1 MTHEQAAFLAAQNRH
16 HRYMGFGKK
25 QRYIEVFQCSGEDMN
40 NVLLPPQPSTL
51 AMAAQAFAGGGN
63 QGNGSATAGGI
74 NPGGGILGGSN
85 PSAIAAATAKSPNS
99 AGLLSPG
106 MLNSLQNHPSSILS
120 NGLVGN
126 QLAAFQNSQPPPPPT
141 PPSTPGSSSLEQY
154 NNALQNNALFLNP
167 QSLALLGQGA
177 SAVPSQLGIGN
188 YSLPPP
194 SQSPAAVAALAA
206 AQNPSLKSDQPTPT
220 SFSLTSS
227 QGGLPGL
234 LPNVRPP
241 LNGLNL
247 GASTDATSAAML
259 HALMANGVPVSSAQ
273 ALLPFGLPGLPSNS
287 LPNGAQSLLAQ
298 GSSAPLQ
305 SLPGLQFQNAG
316 LGANGLGGLLLP
328 PTPTSNSAL
337 LRLPSNYLPN
347 ISNGAEFAL
356 SNQQNQAALLQS
368 QLAAQKLLLSQGV
381 PNANAGLLPTISLDQ
396 GASSLV
402 VPQISSASQIMVSSA
417 SSYTGKR
424 AFEQAFSPSTGVAAA
439 VAHAAQA
446 AKRANYSYDTTASQ
460 PTISA
465 GPTTYS
471 HVQQPST
478 NDP

>member
-1 MTHEQAAFLAAQNRH
+1 MTHEQAAFVAAQNRH

-51 AMAAQAFAGGGN
+51 AMAAQALAGGAN
-63 QGNGSATAGGI
+63 QGAGSASAGAI
-74 NPGGGILGGSN
+74 NTGAGILGGSN
-85 PSAIAAATAKSPNS
+85 PSAIAAAAVKSPNS
-99 AGLLSPG
+99 AGLLPAG
-106 MLNSLQNHPSSILS
+106 MLNSLQNHPSSIIS

-126 QLAAFQNSQPPPPPT
+126 QLATFPNSQPPPPPT
-141 PPSTPGSSSLEQY
+141 PPSTPGSTSLEQY
-154 NNALQNNALFLNP
+154 NNALQNNALFLNQ

-177 SAVPSQLGIGN
+177 AVSSQLGMSN

-206 AQNPSLKSDQPTPT
+206 SQNPPLKSDQG
-220 SFSLTSS
+220 SSSLLPS

-234 LPNVRPP
+234 LPNIRPP
-241 LNGLNL
+241 LNPL
-247 GASTDATSAAML
+247 GGTADANSAML
-259 HALMANGVPVSSAQ
+259 QALMANGIPVSGTQS
-273 ALLPFGLPGLPSNS
+273 LLPFGVPGIPSP
-287 LPNGAQSLLAQ
+287 LLNGTQSLLAP
-298 GSSAPLQ
+298 GSNAQFPNV
-305 SLPGLQFQNAG
+305 PGLQLQTGG
-316 LGANGLGGLLLP
+316 LGVNGFGGLLLP

-337 LRLPSNYLPN
+337 LRLPSNSLPSN
-347 ISNGAEFAL
+347 VANGAEFAL
-356 SNQQNQAALLQS
+356 SNQQNQSALLQS
-368 QLAAQKLLLSQGV
+368 QLAAQQLLLSQGV
-381 PNANAGLLPTISLDQ
+381 PSAGL
-396 GASSLV
+396 G
-402 VPQISSASQIMVSSA
+402 VPQISSSSPIIVSSA

-424 AFEQAFSPSTGVAAA
+424 AFEQAFSASTGVAAA

-471 HVQQPST
+471 HAQQPST